1 MEAQIRI
8 TIVIL
13 HLSLASS
20 HTHAKLSKQ
29 QTHLA
34 FYRGLVFSF
43 VLAYGEHSGG
53 KCIGYTMLCNLI
65 AHHQLKVTR

>member
-13 HLSLASS
+13 HLSLTSS

-43 VLAYGEHSGG
+43 ILAYGEHSGG
-53 KCIGYTMLCNLI
+53 KCMLCNLI